1 MGERVLCSSTSCGAC
16 EHSSGVVTI
25 EFVNSC
31 LDSSAGLCFSG
42 AFFVIL
48 RSARNRDSFAPSSAD
63 GIAAVS

>member
-31 LDSSAGLCFSG
+31 LDSSVGLCFSG

-48 RSARNRDSFAPSSAD
+48 RSDLT
-63 GIAAVS
+63 